1 MRRRIVFDERTTKTT
16 TFSTLLPSLPTFLS
30 SSSEEKKKKKKKKKK
45 TTTESGPALLE
56 TRRGKYPRTPKPPP
70 SKKSSTLEEKR
81 TSSSSLPLPKVD
93 TKENAAE
100 SSARRRRS
108 GREREER
115 RRERESDDDDIAK
128 HQKEA
133 TKTKE
138 GKRRRRR
145 RRRITNGVFI
155 SWRAMGVSGLVCA
168 AASYLRL
175 VIVPETV
182 RDKAVE
188 VFPSWVNETFLSL
201 LPALNPDVL
210 NSNLY
215 YNATEHLVVARQ
227 VYDEYDGA
235 KPKHPVVIVPGFV
248 NTGLELWK
256 SKPCIAKKTQF
267 RQRMWGTPAMAK
279 AFFHNRTCWLEHM
292 ALNATSG
299 EDPDGIVLRPMAGID
314 SVDWFMPG
322 YFVWGRMIEALG
334 EIGYTGSNIHA
345 HSYDWRLSPEQLEKR
360 DGYFTKLKKQIEGMR
375 ESSPGQEKIALL
387 AHSYGDT
394 LSRYFLE
401 WVESPKGG
409 KGGANWV
416 SDNIAAYVNIAGP
429 TLGMPKSVS
438 ALLSGE
444 MRDTAILNELEMT
457 LGPMISTFVE
467 KLIGSLEEITLVFRS
482 WSSLW
487 SMLPIGGDDV
497 WGGSE
502 IVASSSKNNPEEIID
517 ETPLSADVADAN
529 FLTIREFS
537 SKHQKKRKWETKKQ
551 KEDASTL
558 TGLTMENSLHF
569 LHDLAKQ
576 TTPKNAEASFKNR
589 KRDKW
594 YGHPLHSKLPNAPKM
609 KIFCFYGVGKST
621 ERSYR
626 YTKDGFGDREY
637 KLDVESDPTK
647 LEWQKGTLSVDGDG
661 SIPLVSLGYACASP
675 WRTKSK
681 NPSSIPIKIREY
693 KHQRKP
699 MIEGGFQGVTEGEHV
714 NIMGNVE
721 LIRDVLKVVTGNGDD
736 VAERIASN
744 LHSIVRKIDE
754 RKRRTK
760 TTRGLGR

>member
-1 MRRRIVFDERTTKTT
+1 
-16 TFSTLLPSLPTFLS
+16 
-30 SSSEEKKKKKKKKKK
+30 
-45 TTTESGPALLE
+45 
-56 TRRGKYPRTPKPPP
+56 
-70 SKKSSTLEEKR
+70 
-81 TSSSSLPLPKVD
+81 
-93 TKENAAE
+93 
-100 SSARRRRS
+100 
-108 GREREER
+108 
-115 RRERESDDDDIAK
+115 
-128 HQKEA
+128 
-133 TKTKE
+133 
-138 GKRRRRR
+138 
-145 RRRITNGVFI
+145 
-155 SWRAMGVSGLVCA
+155 MGVSGLVCA

-609 KIFCFYGVGKST
+609 KIFCLYGVGKST

-626 YTKDGFGDREY
+626 YTKDGFGEHLGGGGSDEGNVRRHHHRTASTSLTANASVVAKQY
-637 KLDVESDPTK
+637 KLDVESDPSQ

-675 WRTKSK
+675 WRAKSQ

-693 KHQRKP
+693 AHLPKTL
-699 MIEGGFQGVTEGEHV
+699 MEGGFQGISEGEHV
-714 NIMGNVE
+714 NIMGNVDM
-721 LIRDVLKVVTGNGDD
+721 IRDVLKIVTGHGDA
-736 VAERIASN
+736 VEERISSDLPA
-744 LHSIVRKIDE
+744 IVRKVDE
-754 RKRRTK
+754 NRMKNSKR
-760 TTRGLGR
+760 GGGRRLHSNKAGF